1 MKKLHRYNDFLNEAN
16 REEDA
21 WANKQIED
29 HFKSKE
35 EDKDIDGKYETISEF
50 EEGKNYESE
59 NGDDIKINTIS
70 DTHIS
75 FVKNGSIQD
84 YKNLVNQIH
93 CKQSYFVKMIT
104 KRLKNH
110 FVKYQD
116 KFYLVGYDKK
126 TKQICTVLPV

>member
-1 MKKLHRYNDFLNEAN
+1 MSLQAKRYKKIQCPINLHAINQRNHTI
-16 REEDA
+16 RR
-21 WANKQIED
+21 
-29 HFKSKE
+29 FKE
-35 EDKDIDGKYETISEF
+35 RLDIRL
-50 EEGKNYESE
+50 
-59 NGDDIKINTIS
+59 
-70 DTHIS
+70 
-75 FVKNGSIQD
+75 SIQD

-110 FVKYQD
+110 FVKYKN